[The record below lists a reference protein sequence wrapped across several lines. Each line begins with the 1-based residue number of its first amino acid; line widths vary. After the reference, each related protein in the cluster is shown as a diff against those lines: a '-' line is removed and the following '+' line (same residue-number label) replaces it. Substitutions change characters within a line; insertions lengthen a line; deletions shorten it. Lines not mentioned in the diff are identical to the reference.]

1 MFRLSVMSVHAK
13 EASANT
19 ERTILFQKKNLS
31 DPQRRDTVNP
41 LGWNDMLQDQ
51 ADKLEQ
57 IARQTEASH
66 GNGQKPPNWSPNGV
80 PAPASYR
87 RRASIAP
94 TATRCCRPNR
104 KIPSQRTKTRKD
116 LIREANNQGVEQITR
131 SRIAPPLDD
140 KLFLKL

>member
-19 ERTILFQKKNLS
+19 ERTILFQKKKLS

-41 LGWNDMLQDQ
+41 LDRNDMLQDQ

-66 GNGQKPPNWSPNGV
+66 GKRPEATELVAQW
-80 PAPASYR
+80 
-87 RRASIAP
+87 RASASELQKARQHCADGYKVLPPKPENPVP
-94 TATRCCRPNR
+94 THQDPERLDPG
-104 KIPSQRTKTRKD
+104 SQQSGGR
-116 LIREANNQGVEQITR
+116 ANH
-131 SRIAPPLDD
+131 PLADRAA
-140 KLFLKL
+140 LG